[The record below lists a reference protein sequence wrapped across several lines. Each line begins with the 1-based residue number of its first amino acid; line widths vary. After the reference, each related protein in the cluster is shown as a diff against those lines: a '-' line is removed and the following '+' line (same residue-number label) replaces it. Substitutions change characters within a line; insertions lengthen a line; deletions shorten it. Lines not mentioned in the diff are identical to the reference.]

1 MYISKEVV
9 DYYSKL
15 IHNEIK
21 IVMMHINAAGINVWK
36 HCSIVKKTAEKN
48 IVKREELRQY
58 NSMDIILAPGT
69 GKKILNNISSRIR
82 INKKD

>member
-1 MYISKEVV
+1 
-9 DYYSKL
+9 
-15 IHNEIK
+15 
-21 IVMMHINAAGINVWK
+21 MMHINTAGINVWK

-69 GKKILNNISSRIR
+69 AKKILNNISSRIR